1 MSSASNIPSNSQTS
15 APVTIREMEL
25 EDLAGVYALGERLFT
40 ADRWPNLY
48 RTWDEYELVGIFSS
62 DGDTCLVAE
71 REDKVVGF
79 ALGTM
84 IDKRNSAW
92 IYGYLLWLG
101 VDPALKGRGIGKKLV
116 EKLTNLF
123 IGFGARMM
131 LVDTDGDNKKAIRFF
146 EHQGF
151 GNPQH
156 HVYMSRNLTSHP
168 TYIEQRREAEQRRE
182 RPPHHAPRHNVP
194 GSVPAMSLPEEAL
207 PEEDLPPEETPPKRS
222 DRHDD

>member
-1 MSSASNIPSNSQTS
+1 
-15 APVTIREMEL
+15 VTIREMEL
-25 EDLAGVYALGERLFT
+25 EDLAAVYALGERLFT

-71 REDKVVGF
+71 QDDKVVGF

-92 IYGYLLWLG
+92 VYGYLLWLG
-101 VDPALKGRGIGKKLV
+101 VNPAIKGQGVGQRLV
-116 EKLTNLF
+116 KRLTNLF

-131 LVDTDGDNKKAIRFF
+131 LVDTDGDNKKAIEFF
-146 EHQGF
+146 ERQGF

-156 HVYMSRNLTSHP
+156 HVYMSRNLTNHP
-168 TYIEQRREAEQRRE
+168 TYIEHRREVEQRRE
-182 RPPHHAPRHNVP
+182 SEHGERSPRHVPRHNVP
-194 GSVPAMSLPEEAL
+194 GGAPSLTLSEDSVPDMPQDST
-207 PEEDLPPEETPPKRS
+207 DDSPPESPKKY
-222 DRHDD
+222 DD

>member
-1 MSSASNIPSNSQTS
+1 MSNSSNTPPNPQPS
-15 APVTIREMEL
+15 SPVTIREMEL
-25 EDLAGVYALGERLFT
+25 EDLARVYALGEQLFT

-71 REDKVVGF
+71 HEERVVGF
-79 ALGTM
+79 ALGSM

-101 VDPALKGRGIGKKLV
+101 VDPSLKGRGIGKRLV
-116 EKLTNLF
+116 DKLTHLF

-131 LVDTDGDNKKAIRFF
+131 LVDTDGDNKKAISFF

-156 HVYMSRNLTSHP
+156 HVYLSRNLTSHP
-168 TYIEQRREAEQRRE
+168 AYLEHRQEVEKRE
-182 RPPHHAPRHNVP
+182 RPPHHVPRHNVP
-194 GSVPAMSLPEEAL
+194 GGAPSMSLPEDAEPPSEN
-207 PEEDLPPEETPPKRS
+207 PED
-222 DRHDD
+222 HDN